1 MKKQFDFDTR
11 IERLKKDLQ
20 RNAIRHANLLEHLRP
35 EKIEPWTEAETDD
48 TERYRSALS
57 FKD

>member
-35 EKIEPWTEAETDD
+35 DFPEPWTEAETED

>member
-20 RNAIRHANLLEHLRP
+20 RNALRHANLLEHLRP
-35 EKIEPWTEAETDD
+35 DSPDAWTEAETAD